1 MAFQACFFI
10 SCYYKNYSLGWNR
23 STESVIMI
31 KKETN
36 QKKIWMPVV
45 GQSKGTITVPKG
57 DVLLLQQFTIK
68 MLIPP
73 GHTASLTV
81 KVIASLRCN
90 YATLSEKT
98 VVFSGNTVTIT
109 STGYINIECLQHT
122 SVSVLQYSRKL

>member
-1 MAFQACFFI
+1 
-10 SCYYKNYSLGWNR
+10 
-23 STESVIMI
+23 
-31 KKETN
+31 
-36 QKKIWMPVV
+36 MPVV

-81 KVIASLRCN
+81 KVIALLRCN
-90 YATLSEKT
+90 YATASEKT